1 MAKIKYDVS
10 HVEVEEDRDFSTP
23 VPTGVYTVRLTEC
36 DETTSKP
43 GNPMLACTLE
53 IVGGEFD
60 GRYLWDNIVLIDS
73 TEWKL
78 AQFIRALD
86 LKDKGALDTDR
97 IIGTLMKARVKH
109 ETYTPEGGEA
119 RVTAKV
125 AALLPM
131 PEDEDDEDVDEEDDY
146 EADDEDAE
154 DEDVE
159 DDASDDEDDE
169 DDEEQDEPYDDWTIK
184 DLTTEVKERGL
195 QVKTTKTGEAKKKYL
210 IAKLEKDDGASS
222 EDPEPF

>member
-36 DETTSKP
+36 DETISSND
-43 GNPMLACTLE
+43 NPMLACTLE

-78 AQFIRALD
+78 AQFVRALD
-86 LKDKGALDTDR
+86 LKDKGDLDTDK
-97 IIGTLMKARVKH
+97 IIGTVMKARVKH
-109 ETYTPEGGEA
+109 ETYKPDDDTPA

-131 PEDEDDEDVDEEDDY
+131 PDDEDEPDAEPDEEPEDAEPEDPEAEEGEEGEEGEGEDEDY
-146 EADDEDAE
+146 E
-154 DEDVE
+154 
-159 DDASDDEDDE
+159 
-169 DDEEQDEPYDDWTIK
+169 DWTIQ

-195 QVKTTKTGEAKKKYL
+195 QVKTSKKGAAKKKYL
-210 IAKLEKDDGASS
+210 IAKLERDDGASS
-222 EDPEPF
+222 QDPEPF